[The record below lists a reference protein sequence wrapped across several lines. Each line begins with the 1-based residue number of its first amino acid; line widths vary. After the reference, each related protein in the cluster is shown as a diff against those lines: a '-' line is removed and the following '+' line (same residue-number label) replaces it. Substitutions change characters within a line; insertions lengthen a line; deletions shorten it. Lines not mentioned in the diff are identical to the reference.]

1 MTTWNL
7 NLGVY
12 RLPCFSDTIS
22 ASFKGLYPADDVYYS
37 TPNFS
42 TQGGSY
48 FGGQSQDAFVEYS
61 MTMAEVAEFD
71 KSQGVS
77 VIGSYA
83 VLPEEEEK
91 GSVSPDEVYMAWQ
104 SPLPKSRRDAL
115 LREALIKIRESLAK
129 GQKREWRCC
138 QCKTVQR
145 YENS

>member
-1 MTTWNL
+1 
-7 NLGVY
+7 
-12 RLPCFSDTIS
+12 
-22 ASFKGLYPADDVYYS
+22 
-37 TPNFS
+37 
-42 TQGGSY
+42 
-48 FGGQSQDAFVEYS
+48 